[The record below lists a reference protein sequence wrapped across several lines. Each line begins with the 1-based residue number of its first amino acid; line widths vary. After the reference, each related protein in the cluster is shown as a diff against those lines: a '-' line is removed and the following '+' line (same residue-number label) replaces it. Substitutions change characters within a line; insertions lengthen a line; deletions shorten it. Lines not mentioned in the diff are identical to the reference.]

1 MNIKK
6 LLVPVEGLAL
16 LFLIFGGCEKSAIE
30 NQKAVENQKAI
41 ENQKDAIVLDTQAQG
56 AHLSLVGDITLELPE
71 AGPALGRVGS
81 VTIAGDYII
90 LLDDLRKSVE
100 VFDREGS
107 YKWPIG
113 SRGDGVGQY
122 KIPSGSAIIPNTDQM
137 LIYDGGPIQILR
149 FSLKGEFLGR
159 VRLSERRAINRMVVS
174 EDHNFIHT
182 YVDRNRNGMLCVTS
196 LDTGEDLAKFKV
208 CEPEY
213 RRLFFAFKRS
223 QGLAYDEARKIIY
236 FARPWGG
243 EVMRIDLS
251 AQEFLPS
258 LTINHPKFISLK
270 LEEGKTAKEL
280 LKAKFSRLYGMYLLS
295 SGDILLRYL
304 FRDSSN
310 STAFILFSDLSVE
323 PYAQEM
329 KNELRYN
336 IFTCQGMSIYEYLS
350 PADGEDTNGR
360 IRIYRFIDT
369 PESPTG

>member
-6 LLVPVEGLAL
+6 LSVPVEWLAL

-30 NQKAVENQKAI
+30 NQKAVENRQVV
-41 ENQKDAIVLDTQAQG
+41 ENQKDVIALDTQAQG
-56 AHLSLVGDITLELPE
+56 THLSLVGDITLEFPE

-81 VTIAGDYII
+81 VTIAEDYII
-90 LLDDLRKSVE
+90 ILDNLRKSVE

-122 KIPSGSAIIPNTDQM
+122 KIPSGSAIIPNTNQM
-137 LIYDGGPIQILR
+137 LIYDGDPIQILR
-149 FSLKGEFLGR
+149 FSLKGEFVGR

-174 EDHNFIHT
+174 EDHNLIHT

-196 LDTGEDLAKFKV
+196 LDTGEDLAKFKI

-213 RRLFFAFKRS
+213 RRLFFTLKRS

-236 FARPWGG
+236 FALPWGDK
-243 EVMRIDLS
+243 VMRIDLV

-270 LEEGKTAKEL
+270 LEEGKTLKEL

-336 IFTCQGMSIYEYLS
+336 SFTCYGMSIYEYLS
-350 PADGEDTNGR
+350 PADDEDTNGR
-360 IRIYRFIDT
+360 IRIYRLIDT